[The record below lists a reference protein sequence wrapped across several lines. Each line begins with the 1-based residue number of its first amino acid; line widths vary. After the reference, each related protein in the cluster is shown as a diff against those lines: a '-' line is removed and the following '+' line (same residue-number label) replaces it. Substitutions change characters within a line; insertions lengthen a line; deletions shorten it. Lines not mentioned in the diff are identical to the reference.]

1 MQESLVPEFPVTDML
16 SAVRSALSGRYA
28 IERELGRGGMATV
41 YLAQDLKHHR
51 PVAIKVLAPELAAAL
66 GRERFLRE
74 IETAASLS
82 HPHILPLHDSGEADG
97 FLYYVMPYVAGE
109 SLRERLNREK
119 QLPIEHAV
127 TIVGEVANA
136 LSYAHSRDV
145 VHRDVK
151 PENILL
157 SDGQA
162 IVADFGIA
170 GAIDAA
176 GGGKL
181 TRTGIVL
188 GTPAYMSPEQGA
200 GERALDGRSD
210 VYSLGCLLYEM
221 LAGEPPFTGPTAQA
235 IIAKR
240 FTDPVPSIRRLRETV
255 PVPMDQAIAKA
266 LARAPADRFATPH
279 QFAEALRASAEAR
292 SDAVAAPTAATPA
305 GEEER
310 EAGRSAFSRHS
321 WREAFETLSNAQAMR
336 ALAAEDVERLAE
348 SAWWIGRVDDS
359 IAAHERAYAAYI
371 DQGTPRRAAIVAVR
385 LAEDFINRQAK
396 SIGNG
401 WLKRAERL
409 LQDVPECL
417 EHGVLLRLHAVLALE
432 SEGNVDKAL
441 GLARRSCDLATRFH
455 DRDLQALAM
464 HDIGRML
471 VSKGELAQGM
481 ALIDEAMAT
490 AVSGELGPRV
500 TGRIY
505 CNMMGT
511 CEKLADYQRAAEWSE
526 AARRWCEPHAG
537 SGYPGICRVHRAEL
551 MRLRGSW
558 NDAET
563 EALRASQEL
572 RGFYNIA
579 AGPGAGSGPGAA
591 TPGGGKGRRREGA
604 HRSRRRRPTGG
615 IAGQGAA
622 TARTGADR
630 ARGGGGRAGP
640 EQRHGAGSDRAR
652 IRIDG
657 AARERGSSA
666 RCRAARRRPCRRGR
680 PQPAARLQAL
690 AGGPASVR
698 DRHGE
703 GAAGRGVSCHRM
715 PGRRRARAAGG
726 DFHVPESG
734 SRSPHGERSF
744 RPGAL
749 VSLST
754 ASRPFGAEPEARRGR
769 RTTRSSRLPP
779 RCPQPPGYTRRPTG
793 RSSGY
798 RTSRCRRLPHARS
811 RSGPESRCAQGCRP

>member
-1 MQESLVPEFPVTDML
+1 VNDLFTHVQ
-16 SAVRSALSGRYA
+16 AALAGGYA

-41 YLAQDLKHHR
+41 YLAQDLKHGR

-74 IETAASLS
+74 IETAARLS

-109 SLRERLNREK
+109 SLRDRLNREL
-119 QLPIEHAV
+119 QLPIEDAV
-127 TIVGEVANA
+127 TIAGEVATA

-157 SDGQA
+157 SEGQA

-200 GERALDGRSD
+200 GDRALDGRSD

-240 FTDPVPSIRRLRETV
+240 FTDPVPSVRRLRETV

-279 QFAEALRASAEAR
+279 QFAEALRASAQAR
-292 SDAVAAPTAATPA
+292 SDAVAAPAAATPA

-310 EAGRSAFSRHS
+310 EAGRNAFARHS

-336 ALAAEDVERLAE
+336 ALPAEDVERLAE
-348 SAWWIGRVDDS
+348 SAWWIGRVDDC
-359 IAAHERAYAAYI
+359 IAAHERAYAAYM
-371 DQGTPRRAAIVAVR
+371 DEGTPRRAAIVAVR

-441 GLARRSCDLATRFH
+441 GLARQTCDLATRFH

-481 ALIDEAMAT
+481 ALIDEAMAA

-537 SGYPGICRVHRAEL
+537 SGYPGICRVHRAEI

-558 NDAET
+558 SDAET
-563 EALRASQEL
+563 EALHAAQEL
-572 RGFYNIA
+572 QGVYHIA
-579 AGPGAGSGPGAA
+579 AGEAFYEIGEIRLRMGDLARAEEVFRQAHELGRDPVPGLALVRLAEGKIAAARALLDRAVAERPEGSLERARLLPASVQIALAAGQLDLAREAAAELEAIAGRYGSTALHASAAQARGAVQVAEGAA
-591 TPGGGKGRRREGA
+591 VAAVPNLRRACKLWQEIQL
-604 HRSRRRRPTGG
+604 PYET
-615 IAGQGAA
+615 A
-622 TARTGADR
+622 TARLLLAGAYRATGSPEDAELELQAATSTFKGLGADLPT
-630 ARGGGGRAGP
+630 AQALFGRA
-640 EQRHGAGSDRAR
+640 
-652 IRIDG
+652 
-657 AARERGSSA
+657 
-666 RCRAARRRPCRRGR
+666 
-680 PQPAARLQAL
+680 
-690 AGGPASVR
+690 
-698 DRHGE
+698 
-703 GAAGRGVSCHRM
+703 
-715 PGRRRARAAGG
+715 
-726 DFHVPESG
+726 
-734 SRSPHGERSF
+734 
-744 RPGAL
+744 
-749 VSLST
+749 LS
-754 ASRPFGAEPEARRGR
+754 
-769 RTTRSSRLPP
+769 
-779 RCPQPPGYTRRPTG
+779 
-793 RSSGY
+793 
-798 RTSRCRRLPHARS
+798 
-811 RSGPESRCAQGCRP
+811 

>member
-1 MQESLVPEFPVTDML
+1 MANLLTELQAAFTD
-16 SAVRSALSGRYA
+16 RYA

-41 YLAQDLKHHR
+41 YLAQDLKHRR

-74 IETAASLS
+74 IETAARLT

-97 FLYYVMPYVAGE
+97 FVYYVMPYVEGE
-109 SLRERLNREK
+109 SLRDRLNREG
-119 QLPIEHAV
+119 QLSIADAV
-127 TIVGEVANA
+127 AITRNVANA

-157 SDGQA
+157 SNGEA
-162 IVADFGIA
+162 VVADFGIA

-181 TRTGIVL
+181 TRTGLVL

-210 VYSLGCLLYEM
+210 LYSLGCVLYEM
-221 LAGEPPFTGPTAQA
+221 LAGEPPFTGPTGQA

-240 FTDPVPSIRRLRETV
+240 FTDPVPSVRRMRETV
-255 PVPMDQAIAKA
+255 PLPMDQAIAKA
-266 LARAPADRFATPH
+266 LARAPADRFATTH
-279 QFAEALRASAEAR
+279 QFAEAVRASAEAR
-292 SDAVAAPTAATPA
+292 PDAVAAPTAATPA
-305 GEEER
+305 AEQER
-310 EAGRSAFSRHS
+310 EAGRNAFARHS

-336 ALAAEDVERLAE
+336 ALPAEDVERLAE
-348 SAWWIGRVDDS
+348 SAWWIGRVDDC
-359 IAAHERAYAAYI
+359 IAAHERAYAAYM
-371 DQGTPRRAAIVAVR
+371 DQGTPQRAAIVAVR

-417 EHGVLLRLHAVLALE
+417 EHAVLMRLHAVLALE
-432 SEGNVDKAL
+432 SEGNVDRAL
-441 GLARRSCDLATRFH
+441 GLARQTCDLATRFH

-481 ALIDEAMAT
+481 ALIDEAMAA

-537 SGYPGICRVHRAEL
+537 SGYPGICRVHRAEI
-551 MRLRGSW
+551 MRLRGAWS
-558 NDAET
+558 NAET

-572 RGFYNIA
+572 QGFYHIA
-579 AGPGAGSGPGAA
+579 AGEAFYEIGEIRLRMGDFTRAEDVFRQAHELGRDPVPGLALLRLAEGKVAAARMLIDRAVADRPERSLERARLLPAQVQIALAGAEIDVARAA
-591 TPGGGKGRRREGA
+591 ALELEA
-604 HRSRRRRPTGG
+604 
-615 IAGQGAA
+615 IAGQYGSTALQASAAEARGAVQLAEGSGDGAVPSLRRACKLWQEVQLPYETA
-622 TARTGADR
+622 TARALLAAAYR
-630 ARGGGGRAGP
+630 A
-640 EQRHGAGSDRAR
+640 
-652 IRIDG
+652 
-657 AARERGSSA
+657 
-666 RCRAARRRPCRRGR
+666 
-680 PQPAARLQAL
+680 
-690 AGGPASVR
+690 
-698 DRHGE
+698 
-703 GAAGRGVSCHRM
+703 
-715 PGRRRARAAGG
+715 
-726 DFHVPESG
+726 
-734 SRSPHGERSF
+734 
-744 RPGAL
+744 
-749 VSLST
+749 
-754 ASRPFGAEPEARRGR
+754 
-769 RTTRSSRLPP
+769 
-779 RCPQPPGYTRRPTG
+779 TG
-793 RSSGY
+793 RSEDAELELRAAASTFRGLGADIGTASALSGQ
-798 RTSRCRRLPHARS
+798 TLS
-811 RSGPESRCAQGCRP
+811 

>member
-1 MQESLVPEFPVTDML
+1 MNDLFTHVQ
-16 SAVRSALSGRYA
+16 AALAGGYA

-41 YLAQDLKHHR
+41 YLAQDLKHRR

-74 IETAASLS
+74 IETAARLT

-97 FLYYVMPYVAGE
+97 FLYYVMPYVEGE
-109 SLRERLNREK
+109 SLRDRLNREG
-119 QLPIEHAV
+119 QLPIEDAV
-127 TIVGEVANA
+127 TITGEVATA

-157 SDGQA
+157 SEGQA

-181 TRTGIVL
+181 TRTGLVL

-240 FTDPVPSIRRLRETV
+240 FTDPVPSVRRLRETV
-255 PVPMDQAIAKA
+255 SVPMDQAIVKA

-279 QFAEALRASAEAR
+279 QFAEALRASAQAR
-292 SDAVAAPTAATPA
+292 SDAGAAPTAATA
-305 GEEER
+305 VGEEER
-310 EAGRSAFSRHS
+310 EAGRNAFARHS
-321 WREAFETLSNAQAMR
+321 WREAFETLSNAQAVR
-336 ALAAEDVERLAE
+336 ALSAEDVERLAE
-348 SAWWIGRVDDS
+348 SAWWIGRVDDC
-359 IAAHERAYAAYI
+359 IAAHERAYAAYM
-371 DQGTPRRAAIVAVR
+371 DEGTPRRAAIVAVR

-441 GLARRSCDLATRFH
+441 GLARQTCDLATRFH

-481 ALIDEAMAT
+481 ALIDEAMAA

-537 SGYPGICRVHRAEL
+537 SGYPGICRVHRAEI

-558 NDAET
+558 SDAET
-563 EALRASQEL
+563 EALHAAREL
-572 RGFYNIA
+572 QGVYHIA
-579 AGPGAGSGPGAA
+579 AGEAFYEIGEIRLRMGDLARAEEVFRQAHELGRDPVPGLALVRLAEGKIAAARALLDRAVAERPEGSLERARLLPASVQIALAAGQLDLAREAAAELEAIAGRYGSTALHASAAQARGAVQVAEGAA
-591 TPGGGKGRRREGA
+591 VAAVPNLRRACKLWQEIQL
-604 HRSRRRRPTGG
+604 PYET
-615 IAGQGAA
+615 A
-622 TARTGADR
+622 TARLLLAGAYRATGSPEDAELELQAATSTLKGLGADLPT
-630 ARGGGGRAGP
+630 AQALFGRA
-640 EQRHGAGSDRAR
+640 
-652 IRIDG
+652 
-657 AARERGSSA
+657 
-666 RCRAARRRPCRRGR
+666 
-680 PQPAARLQAL
+680 
-690 AGGPASVR
+690 
-698 DRHGE
+698 
-703 GAAGRGVSCHRM
+703 
-715 PGRRRARAAGG
+715 
-726 DFHVPESG
+726 
-734 SRSPHGERSF
+734 
-744 RPGAL
+744 
-749 VSLST
+749 LS
-754 ASRPFGAEPEARRGR
+754 
-769 RTTRSSRLPP
+769 
-779 RCPQPPGYTRRPTG
+779 
-793 RSSGY
+793 
-798 RTSRCRRLPHARS
+798 
-811 RSGPESRCAQGCRP
+811 

>member
-1 MQESLVPEFPVTDML
+1 MTNLLTQVQ
-16 SAVRSALSGRYA
+16 AALAGGYT

-41 YLAQDLKHHR
+41 YLARDLKHSR

-74 IETAASLS
+74 IETAARLT

-97 FLYYVMPYVAGE
+97 FLYYVMPYIEGE
-109 SLRERLNREK
+109 SLRDRLNREG
-119 QLPIEHAV
+119 QLPIEDAV
-127 TIVGEVANA
+127 TITGEVATA

-157 SDGQA
+157 SEGQA

-181 TRTGIVL
+181 TRTGLVL

-240 FTDPVPSIRRLRETV
+240 FTDPVPSVRRLRETV
-255 PVPMDQAIAKA
+255 SVPMDQAIVKA

-292 SDAVAAPTAATPA
+292 SDAVAAPTAATA
-305 GEEER
+305 VGEEER
-310 EAGRSAFSRHS
+310 EAGRNAFARHS
-321 WREAFETLSNAQAMR
+321 WREAFETLSNAHAMR
-336 ALAAEDVERLAE
+336 PLPAEDVERLAE
-348 SAWWIGRVDDS
+348 SAWWIGRVDDC
-359 IAAHERAYAAYI
+359 IAAHERAYAAYM
-371 DQGTPRRAAIVAVR
+371 DEGTPRRAAIVAVR

-432 SEGNVDKAL
+432 SEANVDKAL
-441 GLARRSCDLATRFH
+441 GLARQTCDLATRFH

-481 ALIDEAMAT
+481 ALIDEAMAA

-537 SGYPGICRVHRAEL
+537 SGYPGICRVHRAEI

-558 NDAET
+558 SDAET
-563 EALRASQEL
+563 EALHAAKEL
-572 RGFYNIA
+572 QGVYHIA
-579 AGPGAGSGPGAA
+579 AGEAFYEIGEIRLRMGDLARAEEVFRQAHELGRDPVPGLALVRLAEGKIAAARALLDGAVAERPEGSLERARLLPASVQIALAAGQLDLAREAAAELEAIAARYGSTALQASAAQARGAVQLAEGSGDGAV
-591 TPGGGKGRRREGA
+591 PSLRRACKLWQEVQL
-604 HRSRRRRPTGG
+604 PYET
-615 IAGQGAA
+615 A
-622 TARTGADR
+622 TARALLAAAYR
-630 ARGGGGRAGP
+630 A
-640 EQRHGAGSDRAR
+640 
-652 IRIDG
+652 
-657 AARERGSSA
+657 
-666 RCRAARRRPCRRGR
+666 
-680 PQPAARLQAL
+680 
-690 AGGPASVR
+690 
-698 DRHGE
+698 
-703 GAAGRGVSCHRM
+703 
-715 PGRRRARAAGG
+715 
-726 DFHVPESG
+726 
-734 SRSPHGERSF
+734 
-744 RPGAL
+744 
-749 VSLST
+749 
-754 ASRPFGAEPEARRGR
+754 
-769 RTTRSSRLPP
+769 
-779 RCPQPPGYTRRPTG
+779 TG
-793 RSSGY
+793 RSEDAELERRAAASTFKGLGADLTTASAFSGQAL
-798 RTSRCRRLPHARS
+798 S
-811 RSGPESRCAQGCRP
+811 

>member
-1 MQESLVPEFPVTDML
+1 M
-16 SAVRSALSGRYA
+16 RSG
-28 IERELGRGGMATV
+28 ER
-41 YLAQDLKHHR
+41 
-51 PVAIKVLAPELAAAL
+51 PELC
-66 GRERFLRE
+66 
-74 IETAASLS
+74 
-82 HPHILPLHDSGEADG
+82 H
-97 FLYYVMPYVAGE
+97 
-109 SLRERLNREK
+109 
-119 QLPIEHAV
+119 
-127 TIVGEVANA
+127 
-136 LSYAHSRDV
+136 AHSRDV

-157 SDGQA
+157 SEGQA

-181 TRTGIVL
+181 TRTGLVL

-240 FTDPVPSIRRLRETV
+240 FTDPVPSVRRLRETV
-255 PVPMDQAIAKA
+255 SVPMDQAIVKA

-292 SDAVAAPTAATPA
+292 SDAVAAPTAATA
-305 GEEER
+305 VGGEER
-310 EAGRSAFSRHS
+310 
-321 WREAFETLSNAQAMR
+321 AFETLSNAHAMR
-336 ALAAEDVERLAE
+336 ALPAEDVERLAE
-348 SAWWIGRVDDS
+348 SAWWIGRVDDC
-359 IAAHERAYAAYI
+359 IAAHERAYAAYM
-371 DQGTPRRAAIVAVR
+371 DEGTPRRAAIVAVR

-432 SEGNVDKAL
+432 SEANVDKAL
-441 GLARRSCDLATRFH
+441 GLARQTCDLATRFH

-481 ALIDEAMAT
+481 ALIDEAMAA

-537 SGYPGICRVHRAEL
+537 SGYPGICRVHRAEI

-558 NDAET
+558 SDAET
-563 EALRASQEL
+563 EALHAAQEL
-572 RGFYNIA
+572 QGVYHIA
-579 AGPGAGSGPGAA
+579 AGEAFYEIGEIRLRMGDLARAEEVFRQAHELGRDPVPGLALVRLAEGKIAAARALLDGAVAERPEGSLERARLLPASVQIALAAGQLDLAREAAAELEAIAARYGSTALQASAAQARGAVQLAEGSGDGAV
-591 TPGGGKGRRREGA
+591 PSLRRACKLWQEVQL
-604 HRSRRRRPTGG
+604 PYET
-615 IAGQGAA
+615 A
-622 TARTGADR
+622 TARALLAAAYR
-630 ARGGGGRAGP
+630 A
-640 EQRHGAGSDRAR
+640 
-652 IRIDG
+652 
-657 AARERGSSA
+657 
-666 RCRAARRRPCRRGR
+666 
-680 PQPAARLQAL
+680 
-690 AGGPASVR
+690 
-698 DRHGE
+698 
-703 GAAGRGVSCHRM
+703 
-715 PGRRRARAAGG
+715 
-726 DFHVPESG
+726 
-734 SRSPHGERSF
+734 
-744 RPGAL
+744 
-749 VSLST
+749 
-754 ASRPFGAEPEARRGR
+754 
-769 RTTRSSRLPP
+769 
-779 RCPQPPGYTRRPTG
+779 TG
-793 RSSGY
+793 RSEDAELERRAAASTFKGLGADLTTASAFSGQAL
-798 RTSRCRRLPHARS
+798 S
-811 RSGPESRCAQGCRP
+811 

>member
-1 MQESLVPEFPVTDML
+1 VNDLFTHVQ
-16 SAVRSALSGRYA
+16 AALAGGYA

-41 YLAQDLKHHR
+41 YLAQDLKHGR

-74 IETAASLS
+74 IETAARLS

-109 SLRERLNREK
+109 SLRDRLNREQ
-119 QLPIEHAV
+119 QLPIEDAV
-127 TIVGEVANA
+127 TIAGEVATA

-157 SDGQA
+157 SEGQA

-240 FTDPVPSIRRLRETV
+240 FTDPVPSVRRLRETV

-279 QFAEALRASAEAR
+279 QFAEALRASAQAR
-292 SDAVAAPTAATPA
+292 SDAVAAPAAATPA

-310 EAGRSAFSRHS
+310 EAGRNAFARHS
-321 WREAFETLSNAQAMR
+321 WREAFETLSNAQALR
-336 ALAAEDVERLAE
+336 ALSAEDVERLAE

-359 IAAHERAYAAYI
+359 IAAHERAYAAYM
-371 DQGTPRRAAIVAVR
+371 DEGNPRRAATVAVR
-385 LAEDFINRQAK
+385 LAEDFFNRQAK

-409 LQDVPECL
+409 LQDVRECL
-417 EHGVLLRLHAVLALE
+417 EHAVLLRLHAVLALE
-432 SEGNVDKAL
+432 SEGNVDQAL
-441 GLARRSCDLATRFH
+441 GLARQACDLATRFH

-471 VSKGELAQGM
+471 VSKGELVQGM
-481 ALIDEAMAT
+481 ALIDEAMAA

-563 EALRASQEL
+563 EALRAAQEL
-572 RGFYNIA
+572 RGLYNIA
-579 AGPGAGSGPGAA
+579 AGEAFYEIGEIRVRIGDLKRAEEVLHQAHELGREPVPALALLRLAEGKIEAARALIDRAVADRPEGSLDRARLLPARVHIALAAGELELARGTATELEAIAQQYGSTALHASAAQARGAVQLAEGAA
-591 TPGGGKGRRREGA
+591 DAAVPNLRRACRLWQEVQL
-604 HRSRRRRPTGG
+604 PYET
-615 IAGQGAA
+615 A
-622 TARTGADR
+622 TARLLLAGAYRATRCPEDAALELQAATSVFKGLGADIST
-630 ARGGGGRAGP
+630 A
-640 EQRHGAGSDRAR
+640 S
-652 IRIDG
+652 
-657 AARERGSSA
+657 
-666 RCRAARRRPCRRGR
+666 
-680 PQPAARLQAL
+680 AL
-690 AGGPASVR
+690 AGQ
-698 DRHGE
+698 
-703 GAAGRGVSCHRM
+703 
-715 PGRRRARAAGG
+715 
-726 DFHVPESG
+726 
-734 SRSPHGERSF
+734 
-744 RPGAL
+744 AL
-749 VSLST
+749 S
-754 ASRPFGAEPEARRGR
+754 
-769 RTTRSSRLPP
+769 
-779 RCPQPPGYTRRPTG
+779 
-793 RSSGY
+793 
-798 RTSRCRRLPHARS
+798 
-811 RSGPESRCAQGCRP
+811 

>member
-1 MQESLVPEFPVTDML
+1 MTDL
-16 SAVRSALSGRYA
+16 LTHVQGALADRYA

-136 LSYAHSRDV
+136 LTYAHSRDV

-305 GEEER
+305 EEEER

-321 WREAFETLSNAQAMR
+321 WHEAFETLSNAQAMR
-336 ALAAEDVERLAE
+336 PLSPEDVERLAE

-359 IAAHERAYAAYI
+359 IAAHERAYAAYM

-385 LAEDFINRQAK
+385 LAEDFFNRQAK

-441 GLARRSCDLATRFH
+441 GLARQTCDLATRFH

-551 MRLRGSW
+551 M
-558 NDAET
+558 
-563 EALRASQEL
+563 
-572 RGFYNIA
+572 
-579 AGPGAGSGPGAA
+579 
-591 TPGGGKGRRREGA
+591 
-604 HRSRRRRPTGG
+604 
-615 IAGQGAA
+615 
-622 TARTGADR
+622 
-630 ARGGGGRAGP
+630 
-640 EQRHGAGSDRAR
+640 
-652 IRIDG
+652 
-657 AARERGSSA
+657 
-666 RCRAARRRPCRRGR
+666 
-680 PQPAARLQAL
+680 
-690 AGGPASVR
+690 
-698 DRHGE
+698 
-703 GAAGRGVSCHRM
+703 
-715 PGRRRARAAGG
+715 
-726 DFHVPESG
+726 
-734 SRSPHGERSF
+734 
-744 RPGAL
+744 
-749 VSLST
+749 
-754 ASRPFGAEPEARRGR
+754 
-769 RTTRSSRLPP
+769 
-779 RCPQPPGYTRRPTG
+779 
-793 RSSGY
+793 
-798 RTSRCRRLPHARS
+798 
-811 RSGPESRCAQGCRP
+811 